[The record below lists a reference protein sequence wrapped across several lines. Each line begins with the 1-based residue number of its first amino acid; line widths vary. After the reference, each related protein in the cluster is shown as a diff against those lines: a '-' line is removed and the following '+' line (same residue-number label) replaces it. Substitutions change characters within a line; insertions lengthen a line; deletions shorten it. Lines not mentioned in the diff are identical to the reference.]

1 MHHQAGRIDR
11 TLTLG
16 NVEEWT
22 LAAFTE
28 GHPFHKH
35 VNAIQ
40 IVSIIDPDTGV
51 DVSEFGSGSVYAGLK
66 GQWKDT
72 IFLPTN
78 LFGTPFTVTVRTH
91 YRRYIGVF
99 VLHCHILDH
108 EDMGMMQ
115 VLEIKM
121 PSAPHPGQHGG
132 SHDAEEH

>member
-1 MHHQAGRIDR
+1 SEYALGRVDR
-11 TLTLG
+11 SLILG

-35 VNAIQ
+35 VNPVQ

-51 DVSEFGSGSVYAGLK
+51 DVSAFDSGSVYAGLK

-72 IFLPTN
+72 VFLPTN
-78 LFGTPFTVTVRTH
+78 LFGAPYVVTVRTQ
-91 YRRYIGVF
+91 YKRYIGTF

-108 EDMGMMQ
+108 EDFGMMQ
-115 VLEIKM
+115 VLEIVM
-121 PSAPHPGQHGG
+121 PTQPGSMLHGG
-132 SHDAEEH
+132 GHGAH